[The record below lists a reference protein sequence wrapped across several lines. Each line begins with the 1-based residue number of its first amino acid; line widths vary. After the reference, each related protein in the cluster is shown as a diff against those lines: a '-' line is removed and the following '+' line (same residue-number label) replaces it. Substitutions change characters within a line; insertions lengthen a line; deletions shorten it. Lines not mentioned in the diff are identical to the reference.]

1 MHRIDCSTIRL
12 PYRRSNFLEVTLTV
26 HIYLKDGHGATSIFK
41 NSNMNQYS
49 AKYII
54 AILNK
59 TMDGKFD
66 YDTKATKLKQED
78 IMAKKL

>member
-1 MHRIDCSTIRL
+1 
-12 PYRRSNFLEVTLTV
+12 
-26 HIYLKDGHGATSIFK
+26 
-41 NSNMNQYS
+41 MNQYS